1 MKHNFRH
8 NRLHHARQMTLK
20 ENLLDVVQLQF
31 CSSDPHVQ
39 KELRKYLLPK
49 RPKEPLPE
57 KVLKMLATPRVLDE
71 PVYDSDDSED
81 EGDVESETE
90 AKSDDESEEESEAE
104 SDEESEEE
112 SEAESETESESEMEV
127 D

>member
-1 MKHNFRH
+1 
-8 NRLHHARQMTLK
+8 MTLK

-112 SEAESETESESEMEV
+112 SEADSESESDMEV

>member
-112 SEAESETESESEMEV
+112 SEADSESESDMEV

>member
-1 MKHNFRH
+1 
-8 NRLHHARQMTLK
+8 MTLK
-20 ENLLDVVQLQF
+20 ENLLDVAQLQF

-57 KVLKMLATPRVLDE
+57 KVLNMLATPQVLDE

-81 EGDVESETE
+81 ENDVEAETETEAE
-90 AKSDDESEEESEAE
+90 AKSDDESEEESEEE

-112 SEAESETESESEMEV
+112 SEADSESESDMEV

>member
-1 MKHNFRH
+1 
-8 NRLHHARQMTLK
+8 MTLK
-20 ENLLDVVQLQF
+20 ENLLYVAQLQF
-31 CSSDPHVQ
+31 FSSDPHVQ

-57 KVLKMLATPRVLDE
+57 KVLNMLATPQVLDE

-81 EGDVESETE
+81 ENDVEAETETE
-90 AKSDDESEEESEAE
+90 AESEEE